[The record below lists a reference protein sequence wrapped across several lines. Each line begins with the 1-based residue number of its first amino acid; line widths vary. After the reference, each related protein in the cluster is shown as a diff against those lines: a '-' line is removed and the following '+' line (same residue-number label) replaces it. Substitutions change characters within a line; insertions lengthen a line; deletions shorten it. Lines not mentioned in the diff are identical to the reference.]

1 MNACE
6 LVDHIRSGP
15 ASLRLCTPL
24 RFRPRRLHRYNPCD
38 FNDLLKALRCSE
50 TIRNVF
56 GLSRLTMGISE
67 EQWVRLVKT
76 IGSIKGLEYLTLN
89 CTPGSH
95 DFDPF
100 HAVADAVK
108 NAHSLVRLIA
118 SVNWRSPSFP
128 RDPSGM
134 FALAKALRQ
143 HTNLQEFTW
152 LDSCSPG
159 QLKAMNSAVDP
170 VLRALPACPHLRKV
184 SILTECGSADGMK
197 NLLQLQ
203 STTDLCVRLNTEHW
217 LPVVDEIRLGRCH
230 VVSLTL
236 IVALEATRSEATEA
250 VKALASAILLD
261 QTLEHLTLEMEDVFT
276 DEAGVALAEALTVNK
291 HLRMITLPVAALGVE
306 AYEAFSAMLRVN
318 TSLVLMLPSFETA
331 GADEKLHASRKQMV
345 IEQRLN
351 KAGRGRLM
359 VSKETTREDYVD
371 ALHRLNTCNVDDS
384 HAFRVSCLYSLLRLN
399 PSVLCVSERG
409 GSKRAC
415 LWRKPYARGAGEQF
429 VKWWLV
435 VAIFCTVW
443 IAVRRVE
450 VGG

>member
-1 MNACE
+1 MNARE

-15 ASLRLCTPL
+15 ASLLLLDKL
-24 RFRPRRLHRYNPCD
+24 RFRPRRLHRSNPCD

-50 TIRNVF
+50 TIRDVY
-56 GLSRLTMGISE
+56 GVSRLTMGISG

-76 IGSIKGLEYLTLN
+76 IGSIKGLEYLTLY
-89 CTPGSH
+89 CEPGSH

-108 NAHSLVRLIA
+108 NAHSLVRLIV

-134 FALAKALRQ
+134 FALAKALRE

-152 LDSCSPG
+152 VDSFFPY
-159 QLKAMNSAVDP
+159 QLEAMNSAVDP

-184 SILTECGSADGMK
+184 TILTECGSADGMK
-197 NLLQLQ
+197 SLLQLQ
-203 STTDLCVRLNTEHW
+203 STTEVRVRLKAEHW
-217 LPVVDEIRLGRCH
+217 LPVVDEIRSGRCH
-230 VVSLTL
+230 VASLTL
-236 IVALEATRSEATEA
+236 IVALEATRPEATEA
-250 VKALASAILLD
+250 VKALASAIRLD
-261 QTLEHLTLEMEDVFT
+261 QTLEHLTLEMEDVYT
-276 DEAGVALAEALTVNK
+276 DDAGVALAEALTVNK
-291 HLRMITLPVAALGVE
+291 HLRMINLSEATLGVE

-318 TSLVLMLPSFETA
+318 TSLVLKLPSFETA

-359 VSKETTREDYVD
+359 VSNQTTREDYVY

-399 PSVLCVSERG
+399 PSVLCLSHNE
-409 GSKRAC
+409 
-415 LWRKPYARGAGEQF
+415 LNAGT
-429 VKWWLV
+429 VPSYL
-435 VAIFCTVW
+435 FCSVL
-443 IAVRRVE
+443 
-450 VGG
+450 